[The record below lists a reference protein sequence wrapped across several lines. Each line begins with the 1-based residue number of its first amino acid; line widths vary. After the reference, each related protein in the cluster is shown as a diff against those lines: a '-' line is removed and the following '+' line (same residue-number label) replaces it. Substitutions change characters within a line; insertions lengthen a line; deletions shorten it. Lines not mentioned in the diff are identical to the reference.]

1 MGILD
6 LFRLDEL
13 YAMVR
18 VKRAWSKLNL
28 AFGEDQEDLK
38 FCYHILKHVS
48 RSFAAVIMQLHDE
61 MRDAICIFYL
71 VLRALDTIED
81 DMDIPVALKKKELPI
96 FHKKLL
102 DNTWSIDGIGKA
114 EEKTLL
120 QQFYRVTRVFQ
131 GLKKEYQEVISDIC
145 ERMAN
150 GMCHFLENSV
160 SSKADYDL
168 YCHYVAGL
176 VGHGLTRLFAN
187 SGLESP
193 KLADD
198 LTDANHMGLFLQKT
212 NIIRDYMED
221 LSENPPR
228 MFWPKDI
235 WGNFAEAL
243 PDFKDPKNLHQGLEC
258 LNAMVADALQ
268 HLPHVIDYMMSLKHP
283 SIFLF
288 CAIPQVMAIATL
300 EEVYNNPKIFLPGKV
315 KIRKGLAC
323 KIMLQCGDIRSALIQ
338 TNVHRTS
345 LEKKLKEEDPSY
357 DVTSALLKEGKAK
370 ISSVVGEVS
379 YARSFITKYPAL
391 GGELL
396 YTVVDGL
403 KGYFHR
409 Q

>member
-1 MGILD
+1 MGFLD

-13 YAMVR
+13 YSMIR
-18 VKRAWSKLNL
+18 VKRAWSKLNQS
-28 AFGEDQEDLK
+28 FKPEDEDLR

-48 RSFAAVIMQLHDE
+48 RSFAAVIMSLHDE

-81 DMDIPVALKKKELPI
+81 DMDVAVELKQKELPI

-102 DNTWSIDGIGKA
+102 DDKWCIDGIGKA

-120 QQFYRVTRVFQ
+120 QEFYRVTRVYQ

-150 GMCHFLENSV
+150 GMCHFLTNTV
-160 SSKADYDL
+160 QSKADYDL

-221 LSENPPR
+221 LSEDPPR

-235 WGNFAEAL
+235 WGNFAESL
-243 PDFKDPKNLHQGLEC
+243 PEFKDPKNLHQALEC

-288 CAIPQVMAIATL
+288 CAIPQVMAISTL

-323 KIMLQCGDIRSALIQ
+323 KIMLQCGDLRSALIQ
-338 TNVHRTS
+338 MNVHCAG
-345 LEKKLKEEDPSY
+345 LERRLKEEDPSY
-357 DVTSALLKEGKAK
+357 DVTNVLLKQGKAK
-370 ISSVVGEVS
+370 IASVVGEVS
-379 YARSFITKYPAL
+379 YARNFITRYPAL

-403 KGYFHR
+403 KGYFQR